1 MKKIILAMLLSSIII
16 LAKDIVVFQNEFKV
30 LQLNR
35 GISKIIIG
43 SKGIINVSLLNMPH
57 SSFTTL
63 KLYGK
68 KSGNT
73 SMLIVFSNG
82 KILNY
87 QIYVNQNLAF
97 IQSMINNIQPK
108 IRLHRIGDG
117 SIIISG
123 VFSNPHEKKRVY
135 KLLANA
141 GFNLKRIMDITTT
154 TKINKMVRTKLYL
167 VQINNTKAK
176 QLGGITGLGFF
187 NQYISASLNPG
198 VATSATFSGWLL
210 NNIDQF
216 STFGGSGTHSLTSTL
231 KFLQTKGIAKILDD
245 TVLTTTEDK
254 NASFQVGGDVYI
266 PIGLTQTGA
275 GYPPTIQLRKK
286 QYGLKLVL
294 TTKFLNH
301 SNYIDVDVKIGDSE
315 FDPDK
320 AHDVSLGSGVVVPSF
335 LSKHISTNIVAKSGQ
350 VIALG
355 GRLHKQSTVKK
366 SKIPFLGDLPLIG
379 RLFRNDS
386 TSNNENDLLFFLVP
400 QIINQKTDTN
410 DTHFYHRFEQGSQKL
425 NLLGSDDNTTTVK
438 TLDIQNEHKTSS
450 KKIDTIVLTPK
461 KGTIGNAAIVNNISV
476 KDINFSD
483 NNITTSKNSQII
495 MQPKKS
501 IQVVKQHVV
510 IKQKSVKLMQHDCM
524 VSTKKIFIRSKPIN
538 GTIQGIWI
546 YGHKFI
552 TTLKQQTKT
561 GGVWINITQDCYKN
575 VCRKLS
581 HVLWI
586 SRRFTYC
593 KN

>member
-1 MKKIILAMLLSSIII
+1 
-16 LAKDIVVFQNEFKV
+16 VVFQNEFKV

-43 SKGIINVSLLNMPH
+43 SKGIINVSLLNMPN
-57 SSFTTL
+57 SSHTTL

-97 IQSMINNIQPK
+97 IQSMINTIQPK

-117 SIIISG
+117 SIIVSG
-123 VFSNPHEKKRVY
+123 VFTNPHEKKRVY
-135 KLLANA
+135 KLLVNA

-210 NNIDQF
+210 NNIGQF
-216 STFGGSGTHSLTSTL
+216 SNLGGSGTHSLTSTL

-275 GYPPTIQLRKK
+275 GYPPTIQLKKK
-286 QYGLKLVL
+286 QYGLKLIL

-301 SNYIDVDVKIGDSE
+301 SNYIHVDVKIGDSE

-335 LSKHISTNIVAKSGQ
+335 LSKHISTNIVARSGQ

-355 GRLHKQSTVKK
+355 GRLHKQSTVTK

-386 TSNNENDLLFFLVP
+386 TSNSENDLLFFLVP
-400 QIINQKTDTN
+400 QIINQKTDIN
-410 DTHFYHRFEQGSQKL
+410 DTHFYHRFEQSSQKL
-425 NLLGSDDNTTTVK
+425 NLLGNDNNTTNAK
-438 TLDIQNEHKTSS
+438 IPDIQNKANS
-450 KKIDTIVLTPK
+450 KKIDTIILTPK
-461 KGTIGNAAIVNNISV
+461 KGTIGSVAVVNNTSV
-476 KDINFSD
+476 KDINVSD
-483 NNITTSKNSQII
+483 GNITTSKNKQITLQSARSVQII
-495 MQPKKS
+495 KQHSLIKRKS
-501 IQVVKQHVV
+501 IKRV
-510 IKQKSVKLMQHDCM
+510 QHDCM

-552 TTLKQQTKT
+552 STLKQQTKT

-575 VCRKLS
+575 MCNKLS
-581 HVLWI
+581 HILWI